1 MTSAEGSLQVHKL
14 GSRPATPHCARVFHL
29 WPNGSRVDSF
39 ECWRMQLPL
48 QSFQHSDLPCAINV
62 HAFDVIWPTQRA
74 VYSNPEMLMCSHLW
88 YFRFL
93 HVYSARVWILSIA
106 CDWDVFTL
114 SSIEKHPPRFCPI
127 DLAKSLSSTSRSA
140 QGWEPTGFQAKVD
153 WISVLTGP
161 EKDWKR
167 RVTLQTSLYCRSL
180 ALIEDLS
187 DQFEE
192 REANRR
198 EKPASKS
205 GQVEVSLPSSCS
217 TASSELAT
225 LFF

>member
-1 MTSAEGSLQVHKL
+1 MQTCDWQCKIMTRRLTPSFSYSIHAQLKREFLVLDTHLFLLELENGKKQGKKNRKQEVNRPCKQVSVQPVDRLKAESQRV
-14 GSRPATPHCARVFHL
+14 SRPR
-29 WPNGSRVDSF
+29 
-39 ECWRMQLPL
+39 
-48 QSFQHSDLPCAINV
+48 
-62 HAFDVIWPTQRA
+62 
-74 VYSNPEMLMCSHLW
+74 
-88 YFRFL
+88 
-93 HVYSARVWILSIA
+93 SI
-106 CDWDVFTL
+106 
-114 SSIEKHPPRFCPI
+114 
-127 DLAKSLSSTSRSA
+127 
-140 QGWEPTGFQAKVD
+140 
-153 WISVLTGP
+153 ISVLTGP

-167 RVTLQTSLYCRSL
+167 SVTLQTSLYCRSL

-225 LFF
+225 FFF